1 MKLANPLYYPLA
13 VAAGGIVLVLTVRFA
28 NMPIALGLPISA
40 AIATGGAVFLKRN
53 EPESL
58 GIGDPELEL
67 EIIAV
72 KQQAIALTQQAL
84 VLRVESGKLLAEAD
98 QMDLLVA

>member
-1 MKLANPLYYPLA
+1 MDNSQNMKLANPLYYPLA
-13 VAAGGIVLVLTVRFA
+13 VAVGGVFLVLSVRLV
-28 NMPIALGLPISA
+28 NLPIAVALPISA
-40 AIATGGAVFLKRN
+40 AIATSGAIYLKRN

-72 KQQAIALTQQAL
+72 KQQASVLTQQP
-84 VLRVESGKLLAEAD
+84 
-98 QMDLLVA
+98 